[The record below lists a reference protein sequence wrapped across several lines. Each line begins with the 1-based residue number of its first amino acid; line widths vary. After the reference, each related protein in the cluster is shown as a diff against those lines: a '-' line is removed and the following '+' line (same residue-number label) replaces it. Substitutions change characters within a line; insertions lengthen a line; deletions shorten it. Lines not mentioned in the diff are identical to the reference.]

1 MGRGTVLIT
10 GASKRIGR
18 AISLM
23 LASEG
28 YSIAIHYNNSHQAA
42 LELSNKINCEG
53 GNSEIFH
60 ADLSNSDSASNL
72 INDVESSLGRISGL
86 VNNASMFI
94 YDDISNLTSNLWDS
108 HMNINAKAP
117 ALLIKELSKA
127 TQNDKRASVVNIL
140 DQKIANPSADH
151 ISYTA
156 SRYALLGLTDA
167 LARGLAPNIRINAVA
182 PGHTMPSEDQSTI
195 GFNKAQNE
203 SPLGFGPS
211 PSDIAQAVSFLIS
224 ARAITGQIIY
234 VDCGERFLS
243 RKRDVL
249 FETED

>member
-86 VNNASMFI
+86 VNNCLL
-94 YDDISNLTSNLWDS
+94 YTSD
-108 HMNINAKAP
+108 A
-117 ALLIKELSKA
+117 
-127 TQNDKRASVVNIL
+127 
-140 DQKIANPSADH
+140 AD
-151 ISYTA
+151 
-156 SRYALLGLTDA
+156 
-167 LARGLAPNIRINAVA
+167 
-182 PGHTMPSEDQSTI
+182 E
-195 GFNKAQNE
+195 
-203 SPLGFGPS
+203 
-211 PSDIAQAVSFLIS
+211 
-224 ARAITGQIIY
+224 
-234 VDCGERFLS
+234 
-243 RKRDVL
+243 
-249 FETED
+249 